1 MLCNVK
7 CTACTV
13 WAAFCG
19 SILCKSVKLTE
30 PPDAEPHV
38 RWCER
43 SAAKAASY
51 SIKEDLCLVAV
62 PSYGGRIPSVVTDMF
77 RNVKADG
84 TKAILA
90 AVFGNRAIDDTLLEL
105 QDVLEAS
112 GFVCIAG
119 MEAVAEHSL
128 MHQFGTGRPDQQ
140 DERELLEFA
149 EKIMKNIETQD
160 KPEFPGNR
168 PYREYGGVP
177 LKPVANGKC
186 TSCGLCAKECP
197 ADAISLDNPKLTD
210 KDKCISCM
218 HCVAICPKKA
228 RNCSKFISFIAGK
241 KMKKVCSGRK
251 ENKLYL

>member
-1 MLCNVK
+1 MKFYNIFFSPTGGTKKVADIVAK
-7 CTACTV
+7 GT
-13 WAAFCG
+13 
-19 SILCKSVKLTE
+19 KL
-30 PPDAEPHV
+30 DADEIDL
-38 RWCER
+38 
-43 SAAKAASY
+43 
-51 SIKEDLCLVAV
+51 IKEPDKLRNVNFEKGDLCLVAV

-77 RNVKADG
+77 RNVRG
-84 TKAILA
+84 NGMKAILV

-128 MHQFGTGRPDQQ
+128 MHQFGTGRPDRQ
-140 DERELLEFA
+140 DEKELLEFA
-149 EKIMKNIETQD
+149 TKIMESVEIQRAPK
-160 KPEFPGNR
+160 FPGNR

-186 TSCGLCAKECP
+186 TSCDLCAKECP
-197 ADAISLDNPKLTD
+197 TGAIPLNNPKLTD

-218 HCVAICPKKA
+218 HCVAVCPKKA
-228 RNCSKFISFIAGK
+228 RNCSKFVSFIAGR

>member
-1 MLCNVK
+1 MKFYNIFFSPTGGTKKVADIVAK
-7 CTACTV
+7 GT
-13 WAAFCG
+13 
-19 SILCKSVKLTE
+19 KLYTKEIDLIKE
-30 PPDAEPHV
+30 PDKLMKVSFE
-38 RWCER
+38 
-43 SAAKAASY
+43 
-51 SIKEDLCLVAV
+51 KEDLCLVAV
-62 PSYGGRIPSVVTDMF
+62 PSYGGRIPLVITDMF

-84 TKAILA
+84 TKAILV

-228 RNCSKFISFIAGK
+228 RNCNKFISFIAGK

>member
-1 MLCNVK
+1 MKFYNIFFSPTGGTKKVADVVAK
-7 CTACTV
+7 GT
-13 WAAFCG
+13 
-19 SILCKSVKLTE
+19 KL
-30 PPDAEPHV
+30 DAEEIDLIKEPDKLMKV
-38 RWCER
+38 NFE
-43 SAAKAASY
+43 
-51 SIKEDLCLVAV
+51 KEDLCLVAV
-62 PSYGGRIPSVVTDMF
+62 PSYGGRIPSVITDMF

-84 TKAILA
+84 TKAILV

-105 QDVLEAS
+105 QDVLEVS

-128 MHQFGTGRPDQQ
+128 VHQFGTGRPDQQ
-140 DERELLEFA
+140 DERGLLEFA

-177 LKPVANGKC
+177 LKPVANGNC
-186 TSCGLCAKECP
+186 NSCGLCAKECP

-228 RNCSKFISFIAGK
+228 RNCNKFISFIAGK

>member
-1 MLCNVK
+1 MKFYNIFFSPTGGTKKVADIVAK
-7 CTACTV
+7 GT
-13 WAAFCG
+13 
-19 SILCKSVKLTE
+19 KL
-30 PPDAEPHV
+30 DAEEIDLIKEPDKLMKV
-38 RWCER
+38 NFE
-43 SAAKAASY
+43 
-51 SIKEDLCLVAV
+51 KEDLCLVAV

-77 RNVKADG
+77 LNVRING
-84 TKAILA
+84 TKAILV
-90 AVFGNRAIDDTLLEL
+90 AVFGNRAIDDTLLEM
-105 QDVLEAS
+105 QDVLETS
-112 GFVCIAG
+112 GFICIAG

-128 MHQFGTGRPDQQ
+128 LHQFGTGRPDQQ

-177 LKPVANGKC
+177 FKPVANG
-186 TSCGLCAKECP
+186 
-197 ADAISLDNPKLTD
+197 D
-210 KDKCISCM
+210 CISCM

-228 RNCSKFISFIAGK
+228 RNCSKFISLIAGE

>member
-1 MLCNVK
+1 MKFYNIFFSPTGGTKKVADIVAK
-7 CTACTV
+7 GT
-13 WAAFCG
+13 
-19 SILCKSVKLTE
+19 KL
-30 PPDAEPHV
+30 DADEIDL
-38 RWCER
+38 
-43 SAAKAASY
+43 
-51 SIKEDLCLVAV
+51 IKEPDKLRNVNFEKGDLCLVAV
-62 PSYGGRIPSVVTDMF
+62 PSYGGRIPLVVTGMF
-77 RNVKADG
+77 RNVRGNG
-84 TKAILA
+84 TKAILV

-105 QDVLEAS
+105 QDVLEES

-128 MHQFGTGRPDQQ
+128 MHRFGTGRPDQQ
-140 DERELLEFA
+140 DEKELLEFA

-218 HCVAICPKKA
+218 HCVAVCPKKA
-228 RNCSKFISFIAGK
+228 RNCNKFISFIAGK

>member
-1 MLCNVK
+1 MKFYNIFFSPTGGTKKVADIVAK
-7 CTACTV
+7 GT
-13 WAAFCG
+13 
-19 SILCKSVKLTE
+19 KLNAEEIDLIKE
-30 PPDAEPHV
+30 PDKLMKVNFE
-38 RWCER
+38 
-43 SAAKAASY
+43 
-51 SIKEDLCLVAV
+51 KEDLCLVAV

-77 RNVKADG
+77 RNVRVNG

-105 QDVLEAS
+105 QDVLETS

-149 EKIMKNIETQD
+149 EKIMKNIETQE

-177 LKPVANGKC
+177 FKPVANGDC
-186 TSCGLCAKECP
+186 NSCGLCAKECP

-228 RNCSKFISFIAGK
+228 RNCNKFISFIAGK

>member
-1 MLCNVK
+1 MKFYNIFFSPTGGTKKVADIVAK
-7 CTACTV
+7 GT
-13 WAAFCG
+13 
-19 SILCKSVKLTE
+19 KL
-30 PPDAEPHV
+30 DADEIDL
-38 RWCER
+38 
-43 SAAKAASY
+43 
-51 SIKEDLCLVAV
+51 IKEPDKLRNVNFEKGDLCLVAV
-62 PSYGGRIPSVVTDMF
+62 PSYGGRIPLVITDMF

-84 TKAILA
+84 TKAILV

-160 KPEFPGNR
+160 EPEFPGNR

-228 RNCSKFISFIAGK
+228 RNCNKFISFIAGK